1 MIFTNLIQTN
11 LRTKVFGK
19 KIEYYQRIGSTNE
32 EAWELINTGEA
43 DHGTIVITDNQ
54 FSGKGRDN
62 NDWYMSPSKSLAMS
76 IIIKNEITIEQALL
90 VPLAAGL
97 AVAKTLKNRSFKPQL
112 KWPNDIL
119 LNSKKCGGILC
130 ESRVQKNKITEMV
143 IGIGLNVNDQKSD
156 LNQGIQNIATSLLI
170 ESGYPNQRELISAII
185 TTYFEQVFNNLSSVT
200 NQWLDYCYHLN
211 KKIKF
216 KYMNDSESGVFKGIS
231 DKGFA
236 KVEIENQIKEFPS
249 ITIDYTT

>member
-43 DHGTIVITDNQ
+43 DHGTMVITDNQ

>member
-43 DHGTIVITDNQ
+43 DHGTMVITDNQ

-76 IIIKNEITIEQALL
+76 IIIKDEITIEQALL

-185 TTYFEQVFNNLSSVT
+185 TTYFEQVFDNLSSVT

-216 KYMNDSESGVFKGIS
+216 KYMNDSESGVFKGYLNL
-231 DKGFA
+231 KL
-236 KVEIENQIKEFPS
+236 
-249 ITIDYTT
+249 

>member
-43 DHGTIVITDNQ
+43 DHGTMVITDNQ

-185 TTYFEQVFNNLSSVT
+185 TTYFEQVFDNLSSVT

>member
-43 DHGTIVITDNQ
+43 DHGTMVITDNQ

-76 IIIKNEITIEQALL
+76 IIIKDEITIEQALL

>member
-43 DHGTIVITDNQ
+43 DHGTMVITDNQ

-76 IIIKNEITIEQALL
+76 IIIKDEITIEQALL

-185 TTYFEQVFNNLSSVT
+185 TTYFEQVFDNLSSVT

>member
-11 LRTKVFGK
+11 LRTKVFGNR
-19 KIEYYQRIGSTNE
+19 IEYYQRIGSTNE
-32 EAWELINTGEA
+32 EAWELVNAGEA
-43 DHGTIVITDNQ
+43 DHGTVVITDNQ

-62 NDWYMSPSKSLAMS
+62 NTWHMSPSKSLAMS
-76 IIIKNEITIEQALL
+76 IIINEEISSEQAFL

-97 AVAKTLKNRSFKPQL
+97 AVAKALKNRSFEPQL

-130 ESRVQKNKITEMV
+130 ESRVHKNKVTQMV

-156 LNQGIQNIATSLLI
+156 FDESIQNTATSLLI

-185 TTYFEQVFNNLSSVT
+185 TTYFEQIYDNLLAVPSKWI
-200 NQWLDYCYHLN
+200 NYCFHLN
-211 KKIKF
+211 NRVKF
-216 KYMNDSESGVFKGIS
+216 KYMNNFEDGIFKGINE
-231 DKGFA
+231 KGFA
-236 KVEIENQIKEFPS
+236 QIEIEDQIKEFSS
-249 ITIDYTT
+249 ITLD

>member
-185 TTYFEQVFNNLSSVT
+185 TTYFEQVFDNLSSVT